1 VLKNNDEHLYNQY
14 YEMLSKMTNDLKVNV
29 KKSNKQNNNWIG
41 DDKIAEIYG
50 NLQKAIIGNKSKSK
64 KSYEAL
70 LKYMILSLYV
80 LIPPRRNLD
89 YVLLVISND
98 MTD

>member
-1 VLKNNDEHLYNQY
+1 
-14 YEMLSKMTNDLKVNV
+14 MLSKMTNDLKVNV

-50 NLQKAIIGNKSKSK
+50 NLQKAVIGNKSKSK
-64 KSYEAL
+64 ESYEAL
-70 LKYMILSLYV
+70 LNYMILSLYV

-89 YVLLVISND
+89 YVL
-98 MTD
+98 